1 MPPVNTSDLKKVA
14 KHSSRVV
21 RLSDLSVEDVFGVVW
36 QGKNNLFCTVQF
48 MEWEYKTTTVPE
60 AAETASWPK
69 DTIDL
74 PVPDSGRDHTK
85 PLGPLVVSIYHES
98 LVVADKLIAQA
109 EIPLISI
116 FEGEVSSSEYTC
128 ETKMSVEQTAFD
140 GVKFKRKAKG
150 VVKFAA
156 QIVFAAFDPACSNT
170 KRIADV
176 VPPLQGSIEGIRL
189 DSTSG
194 SLMTHSIN
202 PETFREDS
210 MYDFSSQQLREAV
223 HLLQEWEAPS
233 GKGSST
239 KNESA
244 SASRASLHTAS
255 RPISRSA
262 SAKDVTQ
269 PNVEAKGKASAT
281 LRNPAARPS
290 TEQVTQKVQA
300 SDGTNTKKNSPEL
313 RESNS
318 AKRSIRVEPGTSKT
332 PDTGSKPTV
341 EAPLTSTKDALNHT
355 APAALTRPVSANGTT
370 GNNSIPKPV
379 TRLRN
384 RRSSAADDALNATAD
399 VDSSKEEP
407 KSKIRRGSIG
417 SASNTSKKLRP
428 AIDLVSL
435 SSTGAAS
442 TLEKVTL
449 GRAQH
454 YGNQVIDEA
463 VRLSMKAKGAF
474 LKLNMSELANLLE
487 FMNFPV
493 QKKLLDAKV
502 PISNLRMDAVE
513 GQSGGESKLKEKN
526 TKAEEVSI
534 PIVHAMS
541 LAATISFLVRDHHL
555 LEGDDNSNRINS
567 DGASAMVGV
576 MNEEK
581 SERVLAQLMGLVE
594 GSYPDIKQFV
604 LKACGSASSNA
615 SKSSTVS
622 PVEPCRPASWSAATV
637 REFLRSISIKHNSD
651 LELAGHELIELDGC
665 ALRRHFGLNP
675 SIDRTRLN
683 VYLQALRY
691 LDSWWDRG
699 IRPGEVYRKDSDESE
714 ETPMKSGG
722 LSKKMKSKRRGSQAG
737 YESVTAKWG
746 DLSLVLDCIK
756 DDELSE
762 TVRARSKI
770 VEGGRAIQTHLLKI
784 ANFQV
789 LLEALTP
796 LNRAFGWGCS
806 LESLVRF
813 ASIVGGMRG
822 HLWVQDES
830 LPRPL
835 HSQNSSF
842 ADLSQLSGGAWEEA
856 AGRGV
861 SSAQDE
867 IGRWVVLQK
876 GSANSTSELT
886 QLVSLCQE
894 LRVVMKYTSR
904 EDDFIA
910 FIPLSCLRVTSVQEV
925 RAGVFQAALEGLLL
939 DDIQVGSKVVVAS
952 GDALTRTCERF
963 DWWDRPSAQVLE
975 SMSNQVGEVVSLA
988 EAQTKRR
995 VGVRLCGPSGI
1006 CDALPLEALR
1016 LCTDEEYNQLI
1027 QTEEQ
1032 KPSPAELREN
1042 YSENEG
1048 ERVKPVRRKSRAV
1061 NGESRKT
1068 RLRTLIKSLN
1078 QEETPVATA
1087 AERRM
1092 QPAASQVAP
1101 VPSARPKSA
1110 NISAKRPTLEE
1121 MSNKS
1126 DLSNLSGDELTP
1138 PPPVSSSGSPSKKKK
1153 PVAMPVSPQKKI
1165 IRRTMVRNDPPA
1177 SFSAKS
1183 AGEEKVTA
1191 EVLSFAENETIRD
1204 ITPNYARSAASSAV
1218 VHIRTRPESPAN
1230 DSLWSEVEPPA
1241 IDYSWLKSVP
1251 RSPIDLTQLEV
1262 APPMPDQS
1270 LPEESQHSHN
1280 PQAEGRKGH
1289 TDRKQVSSG
1298 APLHIISAGFDADH
1312 AEYTTGVP
1320 KVRLD
1325 TADGQNTRQPKTLRG
1340 NRPQSAPSSAHA
1352 KSKRTD
1358 EPPSHS
1364 PTAAERGGFGLSGM
1378 GYVGNGQLQQ
1388 HPNQWVNEHIPVIP
1402 EAEVPRVI
1410 PNKHAVHHVDYRA
1423 GTNKLFEFN
1432 KKALAPEIEHAQGG
1446 NHFGNVGDQMAAQNE
1461 ALSPPRRVAKTTTVP
1476 QRPRSANATAGRGVT
1491 NPHKVGQK
1499 SLAEV
1504 LNEFPLPVGDGP
1516 DAANTEDAKQG
1527 TKSKLIDH
1535 TKRSREEQLAHIAAA
1550 KSAKELSLQEKVL
1563 QKELKRLQKH

>member
-1 MPPVNTSDLKKVA
+1 MGDAASEANLVRELAADSIQSFIRRYLQCKEQIKIRKIKSTEKLVKNLAAETITKGLRSLSRSRSRLHSEASSCQPSEVLSLASKSHTIVPPVNTSDLKKVA
-14 KHSSRVV
+14 KHSLRVV
-21 RLSDLSVEDVFGVVW
+21 RLSNLSVEDVFGVVW

-60 AAETASWPK
+60 AAETASWPN

-74 PVPDSGRDHTK
+74 PVPGSGRDHTK

-98 LVVADKLIAQA
+98 LVVADKLIAQT

-116 FEGEVSSSEYTC
+116 FEGEVSSGEYTC
-128 ETKMSVEQTAFD
+128 ETKMNVEQTAFD

-156 QIVFAAFDPACSNT
+156 QIVFAAFDPARSNT

-244 SASRASLHTAS
+244 SASRASLHTTS

-269 PNVEAKGKASAT
+269 PNVEAKGKAPAT

-290 TEQVTQKVQA
+290 TEQVTHKVEA
-300 SDGTNTKKNSPEL
+300 SDGATSKKNSPEL
-313 RESNS
+313 RDSNS
-318 AKRSIRVEPGTSKT
+318 AKRSIRAEAGASKALDIDSR
-332 PDTGSKPTV
+332 PPAV
-341 EAPLTSTKDALNHT
+341 PSTKDALNHT
-355 APAALTRPVSANGTT
+355 APAAMTRPVSAGGAT

-384 RRSSAADDALNATAD
+384 RRSNAADDALNATAD

-428 AIDLVSL
+428 ATDLVSL

-442 TLEKVTL
+442 TLEKVTF
-449 GRAQH
+449 GRAQR

-463 VRLSMKAKGAF
+463 VRLSMKTKGAF
-474 LKLNMSELANLLE
+474 LKLNMSELANLLD

-493 QKKLLDAKV
+493 QKKLLDANV
-502 PISNLRMDAVE
+502 PISNLRMDALE
-513 GQSGGESKLKEKN
+513 GQSGGEAKIKEKN
-526 TKAEEVSI
+526 AKAEEVSI

-567 DGASAMVGV
+567 DNSSTMVGV

-581 SERVLAQLMGLVE
+581 SERVLALLMGLVE

-615 SKSSTVS
+615 SKGSTTS
-622 PVEPCRPASWSAATV
+622 PVEPCRPASWSPATV
-637 REFLRSISIKHNSD
+637 RDFLRSISIKHNCD
-651 LELAGHELIELDGC
+651 LELTGHELIELDGSS
-665 ALRRHFGLNP
+665 LRRHFGLNP

-683 VYLQALRY
+683 VYLQALQY

-714 ETPMKSGG
+714 ETPLKSGG

-762 TVRARSKI
+762 TVRARSKV

-822 HLWVQDES
+822 HLWVQDET

-842 ADLSQLSGGAWEEA
+842 ADLSQMSGGAWEET

-988 EAQTKRR
+988 EAQTK
-995 VGVRLCGPSGI
+995 
-1006 CDALPLEALR
+1006 
-1016 LCTDEEYNQLI
+1016 
-1027 QTEEQ
+1027 
-1032 KPSPAELREN
+1032 
-1042 YSENEG
+1042 
-1048 ERVKPVRRKSRAV
+1048 
-1061 NGESRKT
+1061 
-1068 RLRTLIKSLN
+1068 
-1078 QEETPVATA
+1078 
-1087 AERRM
+1087 
-1092 QPAASQVAP
+1092 
-1101 VPSARPKSA
+1101 
-1110 NISAKRPTLEE
+1110 
-1121 MSNKS
+1121 
-1126 DLSNLSGDELTP
+1126 
-1138 PPPVSSSGSPSKKKK
+1138 
-1153 PVAMPVSPQKKI
+1153 
-1165 IRRTMVRNDPPA
+1165 
-1177 SFSAKS
+1177 
-1183 AGEEKVTA
+1183 
-1191 EVLSFAENETIRD
+1191 
-1204 ITPNYARSAASSAV
+1204 
-1218 VHIRTRPESPAN
+1218 
-1230 DSLWSEVEPPA
+1230 
-1241 IDYSWLKSVP
+1241 
-1251 RSPIDLTQLEV
+1251 
-1262 APPMPDQS
+1262 
-1270 LPEESQHSHN
+1270 
-1280 PQAEGRKGH
+1280 
-1289 TDRKQVSSG
+1289 
-1298 APLHIISAGFDADH
+1298 
-1312 AEYTTGVP
+1312 
-1320 KVRLD
+1320 
-1325 TADGQNTRQPKTLRG
+1325 
-1340 NRPQSAPSSAHA
+1340 
-1352 KSKRTD
+1352 
-1358 EPPSHS
+1358 
-1364 PTAAERGGFGLSGM
+1364 
-1378 GYVGNGQLQQ
+1378 
-1388 HPNQWVNEHIPVIP
+1388 
-1402 EAEVPRVI
+1402 
-1410 PNKHAVHHVDYRA
+1410 
-1423 GTNKLFEFN
+1423 
-1432 KKALAPEIEHAQGG
+1432 
-1446 NHFGNVGDQMAAQNE
+1446 
-1461 ALSPPRRVAKTTTVP
+1461 
-1476 QRPRSANATAGRGVT
+1476 
-1491 NPHKVGQK
+1491 
-1499 SLAEV
+1499 
-1504 LNEFPLPVGDGP
+1504 
-1516 DAANTEDAKQG
+1516 
-1527 TKSKLIDH
+1527 
-1535 TKRSREEQLAHIAAA
+1535 
-1550 KSAKELSLQEKVL
+1550 
-1563 QKELKRLQKH
+1563 